1 VDVDAGPGDDG
12 SVNLVRVF
20 ESLDPM
26 RGMLVRGLLEAEGLD
41 VLAKGEGL
49 GPYRTGPVILFVTEG
64 AADRAREL
72 IAAAEDGSL
81 ALAPDEL
88 SSGSADGL
96 AVERSA
102 D

>member
-1 VDVDAGPGDDG
+1 VK
-12 SVNLVRVF
+12 LVRVF
-20 ESLDPM
+20 ESLDPI
-26 RGMLVRGLLEAEGLD
+26 RGVLVRGFLEAEGLD

-49 GPYRTGPVILFVTEG
+49 GPYRTGPVILFVSED
-64 AADRAREL
+64 ASDRAKEL

-88 SSGSADGL
+88 SSVDEL
-96 AVERSA
+96 AVELSA

>member
-12 SVNLVRVF
+12 PVTLVRVF
-20 ESLDPM
+20 ESLDPI

-49 GPYRTGPVILFVTEG
+49 GPYRTGPVILFVTEDT
-64 AADRAREL
+64 ADRAREL

-81 ALAPDEL
+81 ALAPEEL
-88 SSGSADGL
+88 SGSADGL
-96 AVERSA
+96 AG
-102 D
+102 

>member
-1 VDVDAGPGDDG
+1 MK
-12 SVNLVRVF
+12 LVRVF
-20 ESLDPM
+20 ESLDPI

-49 GPYRTGPVILFVTEG
+49 GPYRTGPVILFVTED
-64 AADRAREL
+64 ASDRAKEL

-81 ALAPDEL
+81 ALAHDER
-88 SSGSADGL
+88 SSAAGEGL

>member
-1 VDVDAGPGDDG
+1 ME
-12 SVNLVRVF
+12 LVRVF
-20 ESLDPM
+20 ESLDPI
-26 RGMLVRGLLEAEGLD
+26 RGMLVRGLLEAEGLE

-49 GPYRTGPVILFVTEG
+49 GPYRTGPVILFVTEEASG
-64 AADRAREL
+64 RAKEL

-81 ALAPDEL
+81 ALAPEDQ

>member
-1 VDVDAGPGDDG
+1 M
-12 SVNLVRVF
+12 F
-20 ESLDPM
+20 ESLDPI
-26 RGMLVRGLLEAEGLD
+26 RGMLVRGLLEAEGLE

-49 GPYRTGPVILFVTEG
+49 GPYRTGPVILFVIEEASG
-64 AADRAREL
+64 RAKEL

-81 ALAPDEL
+81 ALAPEEQ

>member
-1 VDVDAGPGDDG
+1 MDVDAGPGDDG
-12 SVNLVRVF
+12 PVELVRVF
-20 ESLDPM
+20 VSLDPI

-49 GPYRTGPVILFVTEG
+49 GPYRTGPVILFVTED

-72 IAAAEDGSL
+72 IRAAEDGSL
-81 ALAPDEL
+81 ALEPEEQ

-96 AVERSA
+96 AVERS

>member
-1 VDVDAGPGDDG
+1 M
-12 SVNLVRVF
+12 F
-20 ESLDPM
+20 ESLDPT
-26 RGMLVRGLLEAEGLD
+26 RGMLVRGLLEAEGLE
-41 VLAKGEGL
+41 VLAKGEGI
-49 GPYRTGPVILFVTEG
+49 GPYRTGPVILFVIEEESV
-64 AADRAREL
+64 RAREL

-81 ALAPDEL
+81 ALASDEP

>member
-1 VDVDAGPGDDG
+1 MK
-12 SVNLVRVF
+12 LIRVF
-20 ESLDPM
+20 ESLDPI
-26 RGMLVRGLLEAEGLD
+26 RGMLVRGLLEAEGFE

-64 AADRAREL
+64 ASDRAKEL

-81 ALAPDEL
+81 ALAPDER
-88 SSGSADGL
+88 SSGPAEEL

>member
-1 VDVDAGPGDDG
+1 MK
-12 SVNLVRVF
+12 LVRVF
-20 ESLDPM
+20 ESLDPI
-26 RGMLVRGLLEAEGLD
+26 RGMLVRGLLEAEGLE

-49 GPYRTGPVILFVTEG
+49 GPYRTGPVILFVIEDASG
-64 AADRAREL
+64 RAREL

-81 ALAPDEL
+81 ALGSDEQ
-88 SSGSADGL
+88 SSGWEGGL

>member
-1 VDVDAGPGDDG
+1 M
-12 SVNLVRVF
+12 F
-20 ESLDPM
+20 ESLDPI
-26 RGMLVRGLLEAEGLD
+26 RGMLVRGLLEAEGLE

-49 GPYRTGPVILFVTEG
+49 GPYRTGPVILFVTEEASG
-64 AADRAREL
+64 RAKEL

-81 ALAPDEL
+81 ALAPEDQ

>member
-12 SVNLVRVF
+12 PVNLIRVF
-20 ESLDPM
+20 ESLDPT

-49 GPYRTGPVILFVTEG
+49 GPYRTGPVILFVTED

-81 ALAPDEL
+81 ALAPEEM
-88 SSGSADGL
+88 SGSAGGL